1 MTPSTVLVTG
11 SSGYV
16 GGRLV
21 PALLA
26 RGQQVR
32 CLARTPSKLE
42 AAPWSAEVSIVAGS
56 VGGDLHEAMEGVDVA
71 VYLVHS
77 IGEGAD
83 WVAEELRHAE
93 NFAASAASCGVRRI
107 VFLGGLGASDDDLSQ
122 HLRSRQNV
130 GRALA
135 SAGVPVVELRAG
147 VIIGSGSASFEMLR
161 YLVEVLPVMVTPKWV
176 ATKCQPIAIA
186 DVIELLAAAVTEEDE
201 IEGVF
206 EVGGRDVVSY
216 ASMMEIYAEQAGL
229 RKRLL
234 LPVPLLTPWLS
245 SHWVGLVTPVPA
257 PLAKELVNSLVNE
270 VIVKQRSACEAFGV
284 TPMGLDEAI
293 SRALEVTRSEEIPT
307 SFTDAD
313 LVYFQPTELDPD
325 WAGGTEFTDEQVR
338 TTPVSAERAFGA
350 IAGVGGQNGWYG
362 GMTLWKIRGLLDQ
375 LVGGPG
381 LRRGRKPRLEV
392 GDALDFWRIEDLRAP
407 EILRLRAEMRLPGV
421 AWLTWTLEESASG
434 TTIHQTAAFRPRGLL
449 GRLYWATMYPFHHWI
464 FPKMLDR
471 LIEVGQLP

>member
-1 MTPSTVLVTG
+1 
-11 SSGYV
+11 
-16 GGRLV
+16 
-21 PALLA
+21 
-26 RGQQVR
+26 
-32 CLARTPSKLE
+32 
-42 AAPWSAEVSIVAGS
+42 
-56 VGGDLHEAMEGVDVA
+56 
-71 VYLVHS
+71 
-77 IGEGAD
+77 
-83 WVAEELRHAE
+83 
-93 NFAASAASCGVRRI
+93 
-107 VFLGGLGASDDDLSQ
+107 
-122 HLRSRQNV
+122 
-130 GRALA
+130 
-135 SAGVPVVELRAG
+135 
-147 VIIGSGSASFEMLR
+147 
-161 YLVEVLPVMVTPKWV
+161 MVTPKWV

-216 ASMMEIYAEQAGL
+216 ASMMETYAEQAGL

-270 VIVKQRSACEAFGV
+270 VIVKEHSACEAFGIA
-284 TPMGLDEAI
+284 PMGLDEAI

-307 SFTDAD
+307 SFSDAD

-350 IAGVGGQNGWYG
+350 ITGVGGQNGWYG

-392 GDALDFWRIEDLRAP
+392 GDALDFWRIEELRAP

-449 GRLYWATMYPFHHWI
+449 GRLYWAAMYPFHHWI